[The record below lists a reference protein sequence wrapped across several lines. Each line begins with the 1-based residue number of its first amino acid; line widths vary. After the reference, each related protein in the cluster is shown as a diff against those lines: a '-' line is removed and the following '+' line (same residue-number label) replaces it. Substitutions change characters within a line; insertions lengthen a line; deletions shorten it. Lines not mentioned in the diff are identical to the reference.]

1 MKNTFTCIMRDTL
14 QPVMESQGFAVA
26 AASEDGWIL
35 NKKEAD
41 SGKTEIV
48 YVDHFFHPEGIKR
61 IRLLLSVIPC
71 SDGNFL
77 DLSGVDMGDRHLK
90 KSMLEGWEYE
100 TEEDAKEIIDMIT
113 RFMITQGF
121 EMMNAAQQDE
131 KILSATLEEQRDLYE
146 NHDKYKETFRL
157 KHNLKDWNP
166 EMVFQAVNA
175 DLKKFPPIIGPEDRQ
190 KILPIAAACGEIF
203 VEKGGE
209 WRWENTERGPKACA
223 VIPNRNISIFKDYT
237 MVPLD
242 LIYVY
247 INTEFRENICVW
259 ISGVLKQSCNS

>member
-1 MKNTFTCIMRDTL
+1 M
-14 QPVMESQGFAVA
+14 
-26 AASEDGWIL
+26 
-35 NKKEAD
+35 
-41 SGKTEIV
+41 
-48 YVDHFFHPEGIKR
+48 DHFFHPEGIKR

-77 DLSGVDMGDRHLK
+77 DLSGVDMGDQHLK

-113 RFMITQGF
+113 CFMITQGF

-166 EMVFQAVNA
+166 ETVFQAVNA

-223 VIPNRNISIFKDYT
+223 VIPNRNISIEYQYF
-237 MVPLD
+237 
-242 LIYVY
+242 
-247 INTEFRENICVW
+247 
-259 ISGVLKQSCNS
+259 